1 MKKLYLV
8 GGLVLGLLVFS
19 AVGYYIFTLVNKN
32 GVSDISSNGNIP
44 SACSKTQDIIV
55 KYGETDTFTPTQE
68 NSNFVKYS
76 KDYGLLVFA
85 NYDANLSE
93 MYSDVTEGRVLAAI
107 SLVQT
112 DGSELTKG
120 TYTYN
125 LPIEENTDSKQ
136 AREFMLATKD
146 ITGGIGDP
154 NAQVEVTYVDDKFIC
169 GNVNTDDSVLSI
181 KGNFVIS
188 KVKTVEVP
196 Q

>member
-1 MKKLYLV
+1 MKKLYLA
-8 GGLVLGLLVFS
+8 GGLVLGLVIVS
-19 AVGYYIFTLVNKN
+19 AVGYYVFTLVTKN
-32 GVSDISSNGNIP
+32 GGSDVSSNGGVP
-44 SACSKTQDIIV
+44 VACSKAQDVVV
-55 KYGETDTFTPTQE
+55 KYGETDSFTPSQD

-120 TYTYN
+120 IYTYN
-125 LPIEENTDSKQ
+125 LPIEENTDTKQ
-136 AREFMLATKD
+136 VREFMLATKD

-154 NAQVEVTYVDDKFIC
+154 NAQVEITYVDDKFIC
-169 GNVNTDDSVLSI
+169 GSVNTDDSVLSI

-188 KVKTVEVP
+188 KVKTVEIP